1 MATPLQWKDEHTDK
15 ESFSYEVFQNN
26 AAAYNF
32 TEQCPRNK
40 QLKCAYIWF
49 IQKHY
54 IKQEEIVNASLINK
68 DKHSVVKKAK
78 AIQIKS

>member
-40 QLKCAYIWF
+40 QLKCAYIW
-49 IQKHY
+49 Y
-54 IKQEEIVNASLINK
+54 I
-68 DKHSVVKKAK
+68 
-78 AIQIKS
+78 